1 MIREFFK
8 TTQFRYEQIVR
19 FIRMNDDQT
28 LKIQYE
34 NFIKMREISTK
45 RFVSYTSAQNDKIER
60 SEEILM
66 IKIKAMWISFHL
78 STNLWLEVIK
88 TMNYSN
94 NWISKKK
101 LAWKISFEVLIEKK
115 SKLSHLQSYECRVYS
130 LKNLISR
137 KKKLKSRFF
146 IEYLVRYDSINIF
159 RIWISSHMRVI
170 RIRDVIFDKTRFYD
184 SAEIDSSHLLIT
196 IVKNIVKVLK
206 VSNNIF
212 FEVMIQKKNDC
223 DEYVDHL
230 KNESVEEEAD
240 QSNKSKNLQIDL
252 K

>member
-1 MIREFFK
+1 
-8 TTQFRYEQIVR
+8 
-19 FIRMNDDQT
+19 
-28 LKIQYE
+28 
-34 NFIKMREISTK
+34 
-45 RFVSYTSAQNDKIER
+45 
-60 SEEILM
+60 
-66 IKIKAMWISFHL
+66 
-78 STNLWLEVIK
+78 
-88 TMNYSN
+88 
-94 NWISKKK
+94 
-101 LAWKISFEVLIEKK
+101 
-115 SKLSHLQSYECRVYS
+115 
-130 LKNLISR
+130 
-137 KKKLKSRFF
+137 
-146 IEYLVRYDSINIF
+146 
-159 RIWISSHMRVI
+159 MRVI